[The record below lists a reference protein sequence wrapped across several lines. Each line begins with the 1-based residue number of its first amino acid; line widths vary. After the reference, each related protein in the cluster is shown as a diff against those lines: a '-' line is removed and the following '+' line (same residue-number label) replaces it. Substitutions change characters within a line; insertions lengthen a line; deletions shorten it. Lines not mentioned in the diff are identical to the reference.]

1 MTFFKVVVEIDMGSV
16 RMSEVRLEPY
26 CDSRK
31 RHWRTSWMDS
41 TSEAARD
48 LKTRQLRESSP
59 WVTFSRKENHEHS
72 TRARMDG
79 QCSAILHPRFNDEEW
94 RQRILLPNLA

>member
-1 MTFFKVVVEIDMGSV
+1 MHQQEALSGPAVVMSFFRAAVEKDIGSV

-26 CDSRK
+26 CDSRN

-48 LKTRQLRESSP
+48 LKTDS
-59 WVTFSRKENHEHS
+59 
-72 TRARMDG
+72 
-79 QCSAILHPRFNDEEW
+79 
-94 RQRILLPNLA
+94 